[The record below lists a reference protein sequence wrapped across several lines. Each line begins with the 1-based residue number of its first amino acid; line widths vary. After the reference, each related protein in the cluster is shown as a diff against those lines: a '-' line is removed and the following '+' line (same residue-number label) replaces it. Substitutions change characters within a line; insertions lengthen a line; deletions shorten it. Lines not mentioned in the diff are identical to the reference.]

1 MNTVLEAGGLY
12 RDVIDLIAKK
22 IHNMY
27 IKDITT
33 NIHLSEFERSLI
45 ESDGDFSNTNIITS
59 EHMYFL
65 GVFIDISNTKEFMLY
80 TNTMNNEII
89 LLLFGMKKPQAEAL
103 GERSASASAYFIKRC
118 YYSDPKKISNEHI
131 HHTVNFIQNK
141 VKLPIKIENISEL
154 KCYRQWKHSEI
165 CKIIDSLENKFDPM
179 PELINDHD
187 EDEDMDFDF

>member
-65 GVFIDISNTKEFMLY
+65 GVFIEISNTNEFMLY

-89 LLLFGMKKPQAEAL
+89 LLLFGGA
-103 GERSASASAYFIKRC
+103 GERATGASAGAYFIKRC

-131 HHTVNFIQNK
+131 HLTVDFIQNK
-141 VKLPIKIENISEL
+141 VKLPIKIKDISEL

-187 EDEDMDFDF
+187 EDMDFDF